1 VRVLVAT
8 DRPSLGAALS
18 LFLSERDVEVVGVVG
33 QAEDVV
39 ASSLA
44 ARPDIVLVD
53 CHLANAGGGEV
64 VAELKDRAC
73 AASVIVLGFGEDA
86 VSSHHHGAD
95 GFATLGDTPD
105 SLLALMREVMS
116 RPPLSLP
123 PYG

>member
-73 AASVIVLGFGEDA
+73 AASVIVLG
-86 VSSHHHGAD
+86 AD

-116 RPPLSLP
+116 RPPVSLP